1 VRVPAATPSLAQLA
15 TYVGAYASPEL
26 GVTHAIALRG
36 DTLRLEVPGEDAQP
50 LVPMDPDGFRSSGGG
65 VQLTFTRDRRGQVD
79 GFEVFAG
86 RVLHLRFDRVAAT
99 RR

>member
-1 VRVPAATPSLAQLA
+1 VPPATPTPAQL
-15 TYVGAYASPEL
+15 GAYAGAYTSPEL
-26 GVTHAIALRG
+26 GVTHAVALRG

-50 LVPMDPDGFRSSGGG
+50 LVPMDADGFRSAGGG

-86 RVLHLRFDRVAAT
+86 RVLHLRFDRVAAA